1 MELNGK
7 LGVCMI
13 TVAFYP
19 DVGGIQMNVYSLAQH
34 LVEMGVDV
42 IVITRR
48 MNKAIPLYQELD
60 GIRVFRLDIPREM
73 SKPEA
78 FARFLWGA
86 RRIMSKHAKDFQIV
100 HSHQL
105 VSPTTIGL
113 VAKETLGKKLV
124 ATPHTPSSSA
134 SFHSLVYERPIT
146 GKPRLKWMQ
155 KRADAFVAIS
165 REIESDLI
173 RLGFPKRKIS
183 YIPNGID
190 TRRFSPVS
198 PQERTVLRRD
208 LGLPD
213 GQLISFVG
221 RLVERKQVDVL
232 LQAFKGIREAGFDNT
247 SLVVL
252 GDGPQLQ
259 PLQQMAADLGIAG
272 RVFFLGA
279 RLNTDA
285 YLKASDLFVLP
296 SSSEGM
302 PIALLEAMSTGVACV
317 GSRIGGIVDLI
328 QEGVHGLMAA
338 SGDQKELQQKIET
351 LLQSADLREELG
363 GNARRLVVDRFAMSN
378 TAQTYLDL
386 YRNVLQPSLTAE
398 ILSE

>member
-1 MELNGK
+1 MDLNGK
-7 LGVCMI
+7 LGVCMV

-48 MNKAIPLYQELD
+48 MNKDVPLYEELD

-73 SKPEA
+73 SKAEA
-78 FARFLWGA
+78 LARFLWGA
-86 RRIMSKHAKDFQIV
+86 RKVMARHAKDFQVI

-113 VAKETLGKKLV
+113 VAKETLRKKLV

-134 SFHSLVYERPIT
+134 SFHSLVHKRPVT

-165 REIESDLI
+165 QEIESDLV
-173 RLGFPKRKIS
+173 RLGFPAEKIT

-190 TRRFSPVS
+190 TRRFSPVQI
-198 PQERTVLRRD
+198 QEKAELRNK

-213 GQLISFVG
+213 GDLITFVG
-221 RLVERKQVDVL
+221 RLVARKQVDVL
-232 LQAFKGIREAGFDNT
+232 LRAFKGLRENGFGNT
-247 SLVVL
+247 AVLVL
-252 GDGPQLQ
+252 GEGPEMQSLQ
-259 PLQQMAADLGIAG
+259 DLAADLGVAEQT
-272 RVFFLGA
+272 FFLGS
-279 RLNTDA
+279 RLNTEA
-285 YLKASDLFVLP
+285 YLQTSDVFVLP

-302 PIALLEAMSTGVACV
+302 PIALLEAMSSGVACV

-328 QEGVHGLMAA
+328 ADGKHGLLAE
-338 SGDQKELQQKIET
+338 SGNEVDLQKQLET
-351 LLQSADLREELG
+351 LLQSADLRKGLG
-363 GNARRLVVDRFAMSN
+363 KNARGVVVEQFDM
-378 TAQTYLDL
+378 TATAKTYLDL
-386 YRNVLQPSLTAE
+386 YRSVLE
-398 ILSE
+398 LSHKSRVVSA